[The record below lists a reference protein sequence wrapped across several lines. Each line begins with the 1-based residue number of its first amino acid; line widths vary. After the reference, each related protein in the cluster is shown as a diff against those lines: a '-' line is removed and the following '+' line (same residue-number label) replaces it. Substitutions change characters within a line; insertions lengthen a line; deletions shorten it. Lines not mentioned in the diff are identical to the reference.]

1 MPRLGKQTLYLDLDA
16 LEDLRE
22 ALSRL
27 PGRPSVSSYLSEQL
41 PFMAKSIRTMTDALE
56 GRGLR
61 GFAELVNEVADQ
73 EETVKREVK
82 QKLQTTKKADRP
94 LSELVRGVPPKKP
107 RKAAPKKVVKT

>member
-16 LEDLRE
+16 LEELRE

-41 PFMAKSIRTMTDALE
+41 PFMAKSITSMVDALE

-61 GFAELVNEVADQ
+61 GFAELVGAVADM
-73 EETVKREVK
+73 EESEKK
-82 QKLQTTKKADRP
+82 DLNQMLQTTKNADTP
-94 LSELVRGVPPKKP
+94 LSELVKDVPPKKP
-107 RKAAPKKVVKT
+107 RKPAAKKVVKT